1 MWKRLAPHIDIIA
14 PDIYDENDGSYRTL
28 LALYNRPDNPLLVPE
43 TGGSIN
49 HAKNM
54 FLTFAANNSLGI
66 SAFGVDGGLSAD
78 DLKAYKGWA
87 SEIALNYALRGSPPR
102 PSGVPSTTQGT
113 CRPPSKRK
121 ALPTQR

>member
-1 MWKRLAPHIDIIA
+1 MDSVAEAGKTVYPLPMYINVWPREQPGLLRPGFSSPSGGAVAWLLDMWKRLAPHIDIIA

-66 SAFGVDGGLSAD
+66 SAFGVDGGLS
-78 DLKAYKGWA
+78 
-87 SEIALNYALRGSPPR
+87 
-102 PSGVPSTTQGT
+102 
-113 CRPPSKRK
+113 
-121 ALPTQR
+121 